1 MIWILTHVI
10 VSVLTSWATYW
21 FFNRKYK
28 IDRDILDW
36 AKQIV
41 ADYRIQAMVEKDRR
55 ELSEKKSKDLE
66 PQTSQISKAR
76 AQWNVGNGPD
86 RSTVLQ
92 ETSMKTVLSNANAPL
107 TELPRVHDA
116 RSDEQ
121 IREYEEARHAHMK
134 LQKMVG

>member
-28 IDRDILDW
+28 IDRDVLAW

-41 ADYRIQAMVEKDRR
+41 ADYRIQAMVEKDRLDKVIV
-55 ELSEKKSKDLE
+55 ESEKHTKQVMLE
-66 PQTSQISKAR
+66 HDVPKANHNT
-76 AQWNVGNGPD
+76 A
-86 RSTVLQ
+86 LQ
-92 ETSMKTVLSNANAPL
+92 ETPMKKVLSNANAPL

-121 IREYEEARHAHMK
+121 IREYEEAKSAHMK
-134 LQKMVG
+134 LQKMAG